1 MFYDVRKQI
10 MDKNKDNLRRFCIF
24 LKDNNA
30 YYPFIK
36 NCNFDSNYIK
46 QRINRYSYAI
56 ISCSFTWANTL
67 ESHDFWQKIDN
78 KWRTYVNEQ
87 NKHNQE

>member
-1 MFYDVRKQI
+1 

-36 NCNFDSNYIK
+36 NCNFDFEYIHRK
-46 QRINRYSYAI
+46 TNTYVSSI
-56 ISCSFTWANTL
+56 ICGAFIWDDTPQGHL
-67 ESHDFWQKIDN
+67 FWENLDY
-78 KWRTYVNEQ
+78 KWRSYLIEQ
-87 NKHNQE
+87 K

>member
-1 MFYDVRKQI
+1 

-36 NCNFDSNYIK
+36 NINFDINHIK
-46 QRINRYSYAI
+46 QRINRYPYII
-56 ISCSFTWANTL
+56 ISCSFTWADTL
-67 ESHDFWQKIDN
+67 EGHDFWQKLEN
-78 KWRTYVNEQ
+78 KWQTYVKEQ